1 MARRSFWIAPL
12 LVLAAPALVV
22 AQEAPASG
30 DTAASESPSESM
42 AQADTETETI
52 PPPPPASDPDDEHV
66 AYVPTRAAPRT
77 REEVEEEEARA
88 LEEDE
93 PLPPA
98 PDPEWRLR
106 VGAGVAIP
114 LNGASQPFLRLHQD
128 LEWHPLAVAPFF
140 FGIGGAQY
148 LVPATL
154 GAANVRVGGAAWF
167 CEDSVVRCQ
176 GTVALTVGALIGQSL
191 LAFDVGGE
199 ADARFLFGA
208 FELSLRVGFGGGGGY
223 NFVYGQGGVGAAF

>member
-1 MARRSFWIAPL
+1 MLRRTVGIASLCVGLSAPGL
-12 LVLAAPALVV
+12 LAA
-22 AQEAPASG
+22 QD
-30 DTAASESPSESM
+30 DTTAEVGTDTDVDAAAATDP
-42 AQADTETETI
+42 DTV
-52 PPPPPASDPDDEHV
+52 PPPPSDPEPTRTVRGRV
-66 AYVPTRAAPRT
+66 AYVPTQATPRS

-88 LEEDE
+88 LEEE
-93 PLPPA
+93 APRPPP

-106 VGAGVAIP
+106 AGAGVAIP

-154 GAANVRVGGAAWF
+154 GAVNVRAGGAAWF
-167 CEDSVVRCQ
+167 CEDGVVRCQ
-176 GTVALTVGALIGQSL
+176 GTVTLTVGALIGQNL

-199 ADARFLFGA
+199 ADARFLFGPL
-208 FELSLRVGFGGGGGY
+208 ELSLRVGFGGGGGY
-223 NFVYGQGGVGAAF
+223 NFVYGQGGVGVAF

>member
-1 MARRSFWIAPL
+1 MLLRSLGVPS
-12 LVLAAPALVV
+12 LVLGLGAPGLLL
-22 AQEAPASG
+22 AQDAPVEAPARAEVEA
-30 DTAASESPSESM
+30 T
-42 AQADTETETI
+42 TETPDLDVV
-52 PPPPPASDPDDEHV
+52 PPPPSADPEPAQARV
-66 AYVPTRAAPRT
+66 AYVPTRPAPRS
-77 REEVEEEEARA
+77 REEVEEEEMRA

-93 PLPPA
+93 PLPPT

-106 VGAGVAIP
+106 AGAGVAIP

-154 GAANVRVGGAAWF
+154 GAVNARVGGAAWF
-167 CEDSVVRCQ
+167 CADGVVRCQ
-176 GTVALTVGALIGQSL
+176 GTVALTVGALLGQNL
-191 LAFDVGGE
+191 VAFDMGGE

-208 FELSLRVGFGGGGGY
+208 LELSLRVGFGGGGGY
-223 NFVYGQGGVGAAF
+223 NFVYGQGGIGAAF